1 MSSSVLGAVGSL
13 RRLYSAAMGPD
24 ESSEKSLDAG
34 RMGKAAELLVAATCI
49 LQFRAKLNV
58 STSIIDDEGV
68 DLVFHLREH
77 TATLAVQVKARMSDG
92 AVVKRGR
99 FQAHVRDSSFY
110 PRSDLDMLFVYV
122 NVTRGSIEQS
132 WMVPSPVFEAN
143 TTVNA
148 RGRRV
153 FSTSMSAESGDKWS
167 KYRLAEGGL
176 APRVVQRLKSG
187 DL

>member
-1 MSSSVLGAVGSL
+1 MASSFLGAVGSL

-49 LQFRAKLNV
+49 LQSRAKLNV

-92 AVVKRGR
+92 AVVERGR

-122 NVTRGSIEQS
+122 DVTRGSI
-132 WMVPSPVFEAN
+132 A
-143 TTVNA
+143 
-148 RGRRV
+148 
-153 FSTSMSAESGDKWS
+153 
-167 KYRLAEGGL
+167 
-176 APRVVQRLKSG
+176 
-187 DL
+187 

>member
-1 MSSSVLGAVGSL
+1 MASSVLGAVGSL

-49 LQFRAKLNV
+49 LQSRAKLNV

-92 AVVKRGR
+92 AVV
-99 FQAHVRDSSFY
+99 
-110 PRSDLDMLFVYV
+110 
-122 NVTRGSIEQS
+122 
-132 WMVPSPVFEAN
+132 
-143 TTVNA
+143 
-148 RGRRV
+148 
-153 FSTSMSAESGDKWS
+153 
-167 KYRLAEGGL
+167 
-176 APRVVQRLKSG
+176 
-187 DL
+187 

>member
-1 MSSSVLGAVGSL
+1 
-13 RRLYSAAMGPD
+13 MGPD

-49 LQFRAKLNV
+49 LQSRAKLNV

-132 WMVPSPVFEAN
+132 WMVPSPVFETN

-167 KYRLAEGGL
+167 KYRLSKGEL
-176 APRVVQRLKSG
+176 APRVVQRLESS

>member
-1 MSSSVLGAVGSL
+1 MASSVLGAVGSL

-49 LQFRAKLNV
+49 LQSRAKLNV

-92 AVVKRGR
+92 LVVQRGR
-99 FQAHVRDSSFY
+99 FQAAVRDSSFY

-122 NVTRGSIEQS
+122 DVTRGSIAQS

-153 FSTSMSAESGDKWS
+153 FSTSMSAVSGDKWS
-167 KYRLAEGGL
+167 KYKLSKGEL
-176 APRVVQRLKSG
+176 APRVVQRLESS

>member
-1 MSSSVLGAVGSL
+1 
-13 RRLYSAAMGPD
+13 MGTDAYLLKSPD
-24 ESSEKSLDAG
+24 SG

-49 LQFRAKLNV
+49 LQSRARINV

-92 AVVKRGR
+92 LVEKRRR
-99 FQAHVRDSSFY
+99 FQAYVRDSSFN
-110 PRSDLDMLFVYV
+110 PRGDLDLLFVYV
-122 NVTRGSIEQS
+122 DVTRGSIKHS
-132 WMVPSPVFEAN
+132 WLVPSPEFEAS

-153 FSTSMSAESGDKWS
+153 FSASMSPESGDKWS
-167 KYRLAEGGL
+167 KYRLVEGEL
-176 APRVVQRLKSG
+176 AHRGVQRLESPE
-187 DL
+187 L